1 MPARSLEA
9 QPAPTVNA
17 GRRTFLKF
25 SALAGVAAG
34 LSASPLA
41 SQFLAAAKAATVDLV
56 QDTFSGLIAFVVPG
70 PDQYS
75 VAQGVSTAVPG
86 GIDTQILEVLI
97 QTIDESAPYLPTFS
111 AVAAGIL
118 NQFAQAVHPNVSG
131 PFSSPFACLSFA
143 EKAAVFQFMDAT
155 PSLASFSGVLAGIVA
170 FLCYSDAG
178 SFDPATRTLTSTPL
192 AWSLSNYS
200 GTADGR
206 AELRGYWL
214 GRTHA
219 DGAHLSRG
227 ED

>member
-1 MPARSLEA
+1 MPARSFEA
-9 QPAPTVNA
+9 EPAPTVNA
-17 GRRTFLKF
+17 ERRTFLKF
-25 SALAGVAAG
+25 SALAGIAAG

-41 SQFLAAAKAATVDLV
+41 SQFLASANAATVDLV
-56 QDTFSGLIAFVVPG
+56 QDTFNGLIAFVVPG

-75 VAQGVSTAVPG
+75 VAQSVSTTVAG
-86 GIDTQILEVLI
+86 GIDTNILEVLI
-97 QTIDESAPYLPTFS
+97 QTIDESAPYLPAFS

-118 NQFAQAVHPNVSG
+118 NQFAEAVHPNVSG

-155 PSLASFSGVLAGIVA
+155 PSLAPFSGVIAGIVA

-178 SFDPATRTLTSTPL
+178 SFDPVTRTLTSTPL

-219 DGAHLSRG
+219 DADLISRG
-227 ED
+227 EG

>member
-1 MPARSLEA
+1 MPTRSLEA
-9 QPAPTVNA
+9 KPAPTVNA

-25 SALAGVAAG
+25 SALAGVAAS

-41 SQFLAAAKAATVDLV
+41 SNFLASATAATLDLV
-56 QDTFSGLIAFVVPG
+56 QDTLNGLIAFVVPG
-70 PDQYS
+70 PDSYS
-75 VAQGVSTAVPG
+75 VAQGVSTGAAG
-86 GIDTQILEVLI
+86 GIDTNILEVLI
-97 QTIDESAPYLPTFS
+97 GSIDESAPYLPAFS

-143 EKAAVFQFMDAT
+143 EKAAVFQYMDAT
-155 PSLASFSGVLAGIVA
+155 PSLAPFSGVLAGIVG

-178 SFDPATRTLTSTPL
+178 SFDPATRTLTSRPL
-192 AWSLSNYS
+192 SWSLSNYS

-219 DGAHLSRG
+219 DGAQLSSG

>member
-9 QPAPTVNA
+9 GPAPTVNV

-25 SALAGVAAG
+25 GALAGVAAG

-41 SQFLAAAKAATVDLV
+41 SQFLASAKAATVDLV
-56 QDTFSGLIAFVVPG
+56 QDTLNGLIAFVVPG

-75 VAQGVSTAVPG
+75 VAQGVSTTAAG
-86 GIDTQILEVLI
+86 GIDTNILEVLI
-97 QTIDESAPYLPTFS
+97 QTIDESAPYLPAFS
-111 AVAAGIL
+111 AVAAAIL

-155 PSLASFSGVLAGIVA
+155 PALAPFSGVIAGIVA

-178 SFDPATRTLTSTPL
+178 SFDPTTRTLTSTPV

-219 DGAHLSRG
+219 DGVHLSSG
-227 ED
+227 EG

>member
-1 MPARSLEA
+1 MSTRSLEA
-9 QPAPTVNA
+9 QPAPDVNA
-17 GRRTFLKF
+17 GRRTFLRF
-25 SALAGVAAG
+25 SALAGVAAA

-41 SQFLAAAKAATVDLV
+41 SQFLSAAKAATVDLV
-56 QDTFSGLIAFVVPG
+56 QDTFNGLIAFVVPG

-75 VAQGVSTAVPG
+75 VAQGVSTTAAG
-86 GIDTQILEVLI
+86 GIDTDILEVLI
-97 QTIDESAPYLPTFS
+97 QTIDESAPYLPTFA

-118 NQFAQAVHPNVSG
+118 NQFAQAVHPGVSG

-219 DGAHLSRG
+219 DGARLPNG

>member
-1 MPARSLEA
+1 MPARNLKA
-9 QPAPTVNA
+9 QPAPGVNA

-25 SALAGVAAG
+25 SALASVAAG

-41 SQFLAAAKAATVDLV
+41 SQFLGAAKAATVDLV
-56 QDTFSGLIAFVVPG
+56 RDTFNGLIAFVVPG

-75 VAQGVSTAVPG
+75 VAQGVSTTAAG
-86 GIDTQILEVLI
+86 GIDTQILEALL
-97 QTIDESAPYLPTFS
+97 QSIDESAPYLPTFS

-118 NQFAQAVHPNVSG
+118 NQFAEAVHPNVSG

-155 PSLASFSGVLAGIVA
+155 PSLAAFSGVLPAIVG

-178 SFDPATRTLTSTPL
+178 SFDPVTRTLTSTPL

-214 GRTHA
+214 GRTHT
-219 DGAHLSRG
+219 DGAHMSSG
-227 ED
+227 EG